1 MKNKWIAV
9 ILPHI
14 SAIIIFLTISL
25 AYFSPVLE
33 GKILRQHD
41 NIQYRGMSKEI
52 VDFRAK
58 YHKEPLWTNSMFGG
72 MPAYLVSMVYSSNL
86 FRYVDKYVSLTLNPP
101 VQYLFL
107 TLLGFYFLLVVGF
120 RVNPWLSIAGAIVFA
135 FSSYFFIILA
145 AGHNTKAHAIAYI
158 APVLTG
164 IVLSFRG
171 KLLWGGV
178 LTGVFL
184 ALQMTANHP
193 QITYYTL
200 FIVLIFGIVYLIQA
214 IKEKTLPTF
223 FKTVG
228 VLVVALA
235 LAIGVNITSLLLV
248 NEYGK
253 VSIRG
258 ESELTND
265 QGNKTSGLDKDYILN
280 DYSYGID
287 ETMNLFIP
295 NSKGGA
301 SSGFDTNSQTYK
313 ELKAAKVQ
321 GAKQIVQRS
330 PLAYWGTQRFTSGP
344 VYIGAAIIFL
354 FVLGLFLVRG
364 PVKWWLASAVV
375 FSVFLAWGKNFM
387 FLSEFFIHY
396 VPGYNKFR
404 TVSMILVIAEFAIP
418 LFGILVV
425 RDIFDGTIS
434 KEAVLKGLKNSLYI
448 VGGIALLFTVF
459 PGLFFDFSA
468 PIDEQ
473 LRSSGWPDQ
482 LLQSV
487 RDDRK
492 HLLQADAFRSLIF
505 VILTAGLIAGFIFG
519 KVKKTWFILGLA
531 IIFLADMWPVN
542 RRYLNNDNFTV
553 KREIKDPFKPS
564 PADLQIL
571 QDKDPDF
578 RVLNLTVNTFNDAS
592 TSWFH
597 KSIGGYHGA
606 KIRRYQDLITQH
618 ISQNNMNVLNMLN
631 TKYIIVP
638 NDKKQPVARMNPAA
652 LGNAWFVSKFRMVE
666 NPDEEI
672 HALTDFDPSQEAI
685 VDKRFVDYLKGLEP
699 VVDSVSSIKLVSYLP
714 NDLIYESSSTKEG
727 LAVFSEIYYKEGWK
741 AFIDGKESSY
751 IRVNY
756 ILRALRIPAGEHKI
770 EFKFEPKL
778 YYTGQKISLASSII
792 LLLLFFGL
800 AGKSIM
806 DEMKKPVGDAE
817 NTHRN

>member
-1 MKNKWIAV
+1 MRNKWIAV
-9 ILPHI
+9 LLPHI
-14 SAIIIFLTISL
+14 TAIIIFLTISL

-33 GKILRQHD
+33 GKVLRQHD

-52 VDFRAK
+52 VDFRVK

-86 FRYVDKYVSLTLNPP
+86 FRYVDKYVSLTLHPP

-145 AGHNTKAHAIAYI
+145 AGHNTKAHAIAYM

-171 KLLWGGV
+171 KILWGGV

-200 FIVLIFGIVYLIQA
+200 FIVLIFGLAYLIQA
-214 IKEKTLPTF
+214 IKEKTLPQF

-228 VLVVALA
+228 VLSLALV

-295 NSKGGA
+295 NFKGGA
-301 SSGFDTNSQTYK
+301 SSGFDTKSQTYK
-313 ELKAAKVQ
+313 ELKAANVQ
-321 GAKQIVQRS
+321 GAKQIVQHS
-330 PLAYWGTQRFTSGP
+330 PLAYWGTQRFTSGL
-344 VYIGAAIIFL
+344 VYVGAAIIFL

-364 PVKWWLASAVV
+364 PVKWWLAGAVV
-375 FSVFLAWGKNFM
+375 FSIFLAWGKNFM
-387 FLSEFFIHY
+387 FLSDFFIHY
-396 VPGYNKFR
+396 IPGYNKFR

-418 LFGILVV
+418 LLGILVV
-425 RDIFDGTIS
+425 RDIFDGKIS
-434 KEAVLKGLKNSLYI
+434 KEAVLKGLKYSLYI
-448 VGGIALLFTVF
+448 VGGIALFFTVF
-459 PGLFFDFSA
+459 PGMLFDFSA

-492 HLLQADAFRSLIF
+492 HLLQADAFRSLVF
-505 VILTAGLIAGFIFG
+505 VLLTAGLIAGLIFG
-519 KVKKTWFILGLA
+519 KIKKNWFVLGLV

-542 RRYLNNDNFTV
+542 RRYLNNDNFTT
-553 KREIKDPFKPS
+553 KREVKDPFKPS
-564 PADLQIL
+564 TADLQIL

-618 ISQNNMNVLNMLN
+618 ISKNNLNVLNMLN

-638 NDKKQPVARMNPAA
+638 GDKKQPVARQNPSA
-652 LGNAWFVSKFRMVE
+652 LGNAWFVNKFRIVE

-672 HALTDFDPSQEAI
+672 GALTDFDPSQEAI
-685 VDKRFVDYLKGLEP
+685 VDKRFEEYLQGLNP
-699 VVDSVSSIKLVSYLP
+699 GIDSASSISLISYLP
-714 NDLIYESSSTKEG
+714 NDLIYESSTTKEG

-741 AFIDGKESSY
+741 AFIDGKETPY

-756 ILRALRIPAGEHKI
+756 VLRALRIPAGEHKI
-770 EFKFEPKL
+770 EFKFHPQL

-800 AGKSIM
+800 AGKSIL
-806 DEMKKPVGDAE
+806 DEIKNPATESEDQ
-817 NTHRN
+817 